1 MLEVRNLTKEYR
13 VYEEESG
20 IRFFRKKKRITAL
33 DNISFTVPENRNVGI
48 LGRNGAGKS
57 TLIKLLCGI
66 ISPTRGEIWVDSKYR
81 PFEKKREYLKKISLV
96 SGNKTQLNYDLSAR
110 DNFRFLGALYG
121 IDRKTADKRAGEL
134 ADCLGAC
141 HLIDRQIRKMSFGE
155 RLKMEV
161 TAALLHDPKYI
172 FLDEPTIGL
181 DVRTQEQLRKFLRN
195 YNNGS
200 RILFLTSHNL
210 DDISTVCDDILFI
223 DKRRVDYFGSLSE
236 FCSAYSAVSRV
247 ELTVREADREKIYA
261 FLKKTDGLTSCMSME
276 EHLFFEV
283 SKNRQ
288 AEILSRILENF
299 HESVLY
305 FDTANADVS
314 AVLRE
319 KMMEGEKDGDRV
331 ISHKKGL
338 QI

>member
-13 VYEEESG
+13 IYEEESG
-20 IRFFRKKKRITAL
+20 IHLFRKKKMITAL

-48 LGRNGAGKS
+48 LGMNGAGKS

-121 IDRKTADKRAGEL
+121 IDRKSVDKKAEEL
-134 ADCLGAC
+134 AGCLGAC
-141 HLIDRQIRKMSFGE
+141 RLVDRQVRKMSFGE

-161 TAALLHDPKYI
+161 IAALLHDPKYI
-172 FLDEPTIGL
+172 FMDEPTIGL

-195 YNNGS
+195 YNSGS

-223 DKRRVDYFGSLSE
+223 DKRKIDYYGSLSD
-236 FCSAYSAVSRV
+236 FCSSYSAVSRIG
-247 ELTVREADREKIYA
+247 LTVKESDREKIYA
-261 FLKKTDGLTSCMSME
+261 FLKKTECLTSCALTE
-276 EHLFFEV
+276 GHLSFEV
-283 SKNRQ
+283 SKNKQ
-288 AEILSRILENF
+288 VEILNRILGNF
-299 HESVLY
+299 GESILY
-305 FDTANADVS
+305 FDTASADVS

-319 KMMEGEKDGDRV
+319 KMMEGKTDGDRV
-331 ISHKKGL
+331 ISHKKSV
-338 QI
+338 QV